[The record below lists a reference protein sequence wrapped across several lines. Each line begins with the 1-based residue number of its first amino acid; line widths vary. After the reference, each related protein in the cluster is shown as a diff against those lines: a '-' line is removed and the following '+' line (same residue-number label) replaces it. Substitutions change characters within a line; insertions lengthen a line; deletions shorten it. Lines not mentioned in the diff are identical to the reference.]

1 MKGEDFMSVDG
12 VSFGSVSQS
21 QMQKPQ
27 MDPEAYAQQYANQHG
42 ISIEQ
47 AREELKAQF
56 GDPQQ
61 QGGVSSATGASGSNA
76 ASTALS
82 TGDVDGTGRQPSI
95 PPEAMQLHQI
105 YGIPLEVI
113 QEGDNAIQQYAKE
126 NNITLPQKTQGNSL
140 NLES

>member
-1 MKGEDFMSVDG
+1 MSGVDG
-12 VSFGSVSQS
+12 VSFGSVTQT
-21 QMQKPQ
+21 QTQKPQ
-27 MDPEAYAQQYANQHG
+27 MDPEAYAQQYAKEHG
-42 ISIEQ
+42 ISVEQ

-61 QGGVSSATGASGSNA
+61 QGGVASATGISGSTA
-76 ASTALS
+76 TSTALS

-95 PPEAMQLHQI
+95 PPEAMMLHQV

-126 NNITLPQKTQGNSL
+126 NNIQLPEKTQGNSL
-140 NLES
+140 DLKS

>member
-1 MKGEDFMSVDG
+1 MSGESV
-12 VSFGSVSQS
+12 
-21 QMQKPQ
+21 
-27 MDPEAYAQQYANQHG
+27 
-42 ISIEQ
+42 
-47 AREELKAQF
+47 
-56 GDPQQ
+56 
-61 QGGVSSATGASGSNA
+61 GGVSSNVTTSVSFIRPQKDPETVLQEHMTEHNITDPEVAKAELEKLYGKPEQPGGVQGVGGSASMAT
-76 ASTALS
+76 STALS

-126 NNITLPQKTQGNSL
+126 NNITLPQKTQGNLL